1 MVRNPKL
8 KAQER
13 QEKPMT
19 SRSRAVAT
27 FFAVA
32 MATTLLA
39 AFFQSQ
45 IRRPL
50 TAEARAIEA
59 AAPAATP
66 LPGAPLTLDTFR
78 NIVKSK
84 NAGVVNITT
93 SQKPKA
99 SARGNRQL
107 PFPFFGDDDPLG
119 PGEQNQR
126 AGGSGFV
133 IDADGTIL
141 TNRHVVDEADQIS
154 VTLTSGKRYDAKVL
168 GKDARTDV
176 AVIKIEPKE
185 PLTVLE
191 LGDSDAAEVGEWV
204 MAIGSPF
211 GFGNSLSVGV
221 VSGKGQGRN
230 ITLGQQGTGVDM
242 IQTDAAINP
251 GNSGGPLLNTQ
262 GRVIGINTLIIT
274 QGLAQSAG
282 VGFSVPINVAKPI
295 IPQLKTKGKVVRGWL
310 GVQIQSA
317 SEDVALTFKRDSA
330 QGVVVTDV
338 TKDSPAEKAG
348 IQVEDYVFEVD
359 GRLVKDNTALTGY
372 ISSLPPGTT
381 VTLKLIRAGVE
392 KTVKITL
399 GTFPETLG
407 VAASNRDDAPEDK
420 ADEKAATNLG
430 LELQTLS
437 PTLRER
443 MDLPE
448 SVRGVVVRTV
458 EAGGAAELAGLGRG
472 DVIVMVSG
480 EEVSS
485 VREFNAAVRKAAPAR
500 VARLRV
506 RRGEAVLVVALRLD
520 R

>member
-1 MVRNPKL
+1 
-8 KAQER
+8 
-13 QEKPMT
+13 MT
-19 SRSRAVAT
+19 SRSTAVGT

-59 AAPAATP
+59 AAPTATP

-84 NAGVVNITT
+84 NAAVVNITT

-99 SARGNRQL
+99 VGRGNRQL

-126 AGGSGFV
+126 AGGSGFI

-221 VSGKGQGRN
+221 VSAKGRN
-230 ITLGQQGTGVDM
+230 LTLGQQGTGVDM
-242 IQTDAAINP
+242 LQTDAAINP
-251 GNSGGPLLNTQ
+251 GNSGGPLLNTRGQ
-262 GRVIGINTLIIT
+262 VIGMNTLIIT
-274 QGLAQSAG
+274 QGSAQNAG
-282 VGFSVPINVAKPI
+282 VGFSVAINVAKPI

-317 SEDVALTFKRDSA
+317 SEDIALTFKRDSA

-338 TKDSPAEKAG
+338 TKDSPAQKAG
-348 IQVEDYVFEVD
+348 IQLEDYIFDVD
-359 GRLVKDNTALTGY
+359 GKLVKDNTALTGY

-381 VTLKLIRAGVE
+381 VSLKLIRDGVE
-392 KTVKITL
+392 KAVRITL
-399 GTFPETLG
+399 GTFPDGPTT
-407 VAASNRDDAPEDK
+407 AAGKDDAQEDK
-420 ADEKAATNLG
+420 SEEKAATNLG

-448 SVRGVVVRTV
+448 SVRGVVVRSV
-458 EAGGAAELAGLGRG
+458 EAGGAAELAGLTRG
-472 DVIVMVSG
+472 DVIIMVSG

-485 VREFNAAVRKAAPAR
+485 VKEFNAAAKKSVPNR

>member
-1 MVRNPKL
+1 
-8 KAQER
+8 
-13 QEKPMT
+13 MT

-59 AAPAATP
+59 AASATP
-66 LPGAPLTLDTFR
+66 APGAPLTLDTFR

-93 SQKPKA
+93 SQKPKTTG
-99 SARGNRQL
+99 RGNRQAL

-119 PGEQNQR
+119 PSEQNQR
-126 AGGSGFV
+126 AGGSGFI

-154 VTLTSGKRYDAKVL
+154 VTLVSGKRYDAKVL

-211 GFGNSLSVGV
+211 NFSNSLSVGV
-221 VSGKGQGRN
+221 VSGKGRN
-230 ITLGQQGTGVDM
+230 LTLGVAQTGVDM

-251 GNSGGPLLNTQ
+251 GNSGGPLMNTRGQ
-262 GRVIGINTLIIT
+262 VIGINTLIIT
-274 QGLAQSAG
+274 QGLAQNAG

-310 GVQIQSA
+310 GVTIQSA
-317 SEDVALTFKRDSA
+317 SEDLALTFKRDSA
-330 QGVVVTDV
+330 QGVVVTDI
-338 TKDSPAEKAG
+338 TKDSPAAKAG
-348 IQVEDYVFEVD
+348 IELEDYIYEVD
-359 GRLVKDNTALTGY
+359 GRLVKDNSALTGY
-372 ISSLPPGTT
+372 ISGLTPGTT
-381 VTLKLIRAGVE
+381 VTLKLIRAGAE
-392 KTVKITL
+392 KVVKITL
-399 GTFPETLG
+399 GTFPENLG
-407 VAASNRDDAPEDK
+407 VASNDKEDESTDK
-420 ADEKAATNLG
+420 ADEKAASNLG

-443 MDLPE
+443 MDLPD
-448 SVRGVVVRTV
+448 SVRGVVVRSV

-480 EEVSS
+480 EEVGS
-485 VREFNAAVRKAAPAR
+485 VKEFNSAIRKASPAR

>member
-1 MVRNPKL
+1 
-8 KAQER
+8 
-13 QEKPMT
+13 MT

-50 TAEARAIEA
+50 TAEASALESA
-59 AAPAATP
+59 AASATP
-66 LPGAPLTLDTFR
+66 QPGAPLTLDTFR
-78 NIVKSK
+78 NIVKAK
-84 NAGVVNITT
+84 NAGVVNITI
-93 SQKPKA
+93 SSKPRA
-99 SARGNRQL
+99 TGRGSRQL

-133 IDADGTIL
+133 IDADGTIM
-141 TNRHVVDEADQIS
+141 TNRHVVDEADGIS
-154 VTLTSGKRYDAKVL
+154 VTLASGKRYDAKVL

-176 AVIKIEPKE
+176 AIIKIEPKE

-191 LGDSDAAEVGEWV
+191 LGDSDAAEVGDWV

-211 GFGNSLSVGV
+211 NFSNSLSVGV
-221 VSGKGQGRN
+221 VSAKGRN
-230 ITLGQQGTGVDM
+230 LTLGQQGTGVDM

-251 GNSGGPLLNTQ
+251 GNSGGPLLNTRGQ
-262 GRVIGINTLIIT
+262 VIGMNTLIIT
-274 QGLAQSAG
+274 QGVGQNAG
-282 VGFSVPINVAKPI
+282 VGFSVAINVAKPI
-295 IPQLKTKGKVVRGWL
+295 IPQLKTKGKVTRGWL

-317 SEDVALTFKRDSA
+317 SEDIALTFKRDSA

-348 IQVEDYVFEVD
+348 IQLEDYIFEVD

-372 ISSLPPGTT
+372 ISGLSPGTT
-381 VTLKLIRAGVE
+381 VTLKLIRVEKNVQVE
-392 KTVKITL
+392 KTLKITL
-399 GTFPETLG
+399 GTFPEGPTASSG
-407 VAASNRDDAPEDK
+407 KDDEPTDKTEEKPAA
-420 ADEKAATNLG
+420 NLG

-448 SVRGVVVRTV
+448 SVRGVVVRSV
-458 EAGGAAELAGLGRG
+458 EAGGAAELAGLSRG
-472 DVIVMVSG
+472 DVIIMVSG

-485 VREFNAAVRKAAPAR
+485 VKEFNSAIRKTAPAKA
-500 VARLRV
+500 ARLRV
-506 RRGEAVLVVALRLD
+506 RRGESVIVVALRLD